1 MPLILQQACPNLMQ
15 VTHMS
20 PKQTGSHLQ
29 IFLAQKYYEHSNS
42 IQVTDNAHT
51 RWIEL
56 LTDTVAV
63 QRGKR
68 EHI

>member
-1 MPLILQQACPNLMQ
+1 
-15 VTHMS
+15 MS